1 MNLYLQFV
9 LRYLYPKSGNSFSS
23 NASILAIIGLSIGL
37 FSLILTMSI
46 IKGFENVLENKLS
59 SIDGLIRVQNIL
71 GKPIN
76 EKDNLDSI
84 LYSTDIPI
92 KVSPYIR
99 GTAMIRLGKYT
110 EGIIIE
116 GVSKL
121 PDRSYFDIE
130 QTSIDDNKIIIGKSL
145 SDDLGIDIGDKV
157 IINPLINSPDKFN
170 MQKFNLIEVSGIF
183 KSGMQEYDK
192 TIAYVSI
199 DKAKEIFEMKSQ
211 VSGYVINSK
220 EPLYEIIERLNN
232 YIRYP
237 YYLESWKERHRII
250 FDWINIQRLPII
262 IIFGL
267 ISLVAITNIMA
278 TISMIIREKNSQ
290 IGILMALGMKPNDI
304 RKIFFYYGGT
314 IGLAGCFFGSVA
326 AYLFIIVQN
335 RFKVISLPED
345 IYFMDYVPA
354 VFDYSIFI
362 FVLIST
368 ILISVISTIFPTK
381 NIIKMIKSIETQWK
395 IAYFRVH
402 VDARALSRG
411 AGE

>member
-71 GKPIN
+71 GKPIS
-76 EKDNLDSI
+76 EKDNLDSL

-237 YYLESWKERHRII
+237 YYLESWKDRHRII

-290 IGILMALGMKPNDI
+290 IGILMAQGMKPNDI

-354 VFDYSIFI
+354 VFDYSIFT

-381 NIIKMIKSIETQWK
+381 NIIKMRPSQ
-395 IAYFRVH
+395 
-402 VDARALSRG
+402 AL
-411 AGE
+411 AQE

>member
-9 LRYLYPKSGNSFSS
+9 LRYLYPKSGNSLSS
-23 NASILAIIGLSIGL
+23 NASVLAIIGLSIGL

-71 GKPIN
+71 GKPIS
-76 EKDNLDSI
+76 EKDNLDSL

-237 YYLESWKERHRII
+237 YYLESWKDRHRII

-290 IGILMALGMKPNDI
+290 IGILMAQGMKPNDI

-314 IGLAGCFFGSVA
+314 IGLAGCFFGSAA

-354 VFDYSIFI
+354 VFDYSIFT

-368 ILISVISTIFPTK
+368 ILISVISTVFPTK
-381 NIIKMIKSIETQWK
+381 NIIKMRPSQ
-395 IAYFRVH
+395 
-402 VDARALSRG
+402 AL
-411 AGE
+411 AQE

>member
-76 EKDNLDSI
+76 EKDNLDSL

-170 MQKFNLIEVSGIF
+170 MQKFNLIEVSGII

-199 DKAKEIFEMKSQ
+199 NKAKKIFGMKSQ

-354 VFDYSIFI
+354 VFDYSIFT

-381 NIIKMIKSIETQWK
+381 NIIKMRPSQ
-395 IAYFRVH
+395 
-402 VDARALSRG
+402 AL
-411 AGE
+411 AQE

>member
-23 NASILAIIGLSIGL
+23 NASVLAIIGLSIGL

-76 EKDNLDSI
+76 EKDNLDSL

-199 DKAKEIFEMKSQ
+199 NKAKKIFGMKSQ

-290 IGILMALGMKPNDI
+290 IGILMAQGMKPNDI

-354 VFDYSIFI
+354 VFDYSIFT

-368 ILISVISTIFPTK
+368 ILISVISTVFPTK
-381 NIIKMIKSIETQWK
+381 NIIKMRPSQ
-395 IAYFRVH
+395 
-402 VDARALSRG
+402 AL
-411 AGE
+411 AQE

>member
-23 NASILAIIGLSIGL
+23 NASVLAIIGLSIGL

-71 GKPIN
+71 GKPIS
-76 EKDNLDSI
+76 EKDNLDSL

-130 QTSIDDNKIIIGKSL
+130 QTSIDDNEIIIGKSL

-183 KSGMQEYDK
+183 KTGMQEYDK

-237 YYLESWKERHRII
+237 YYLESWKDRHRII

-290 IGILMALGMKPNDI
+290 IGILMAQGMKPNDI

-354 VFDYSIFI
+354 VFDYSIFT

-368 ILISVISTIFPTK
+368 ILISVISTVFPTK
-381 NIIKMIKSIETQWK
+381 NIIKMRPSQ
-395 IAYFRVH
+395 
-402 VDARALSRG
+402 AL
-411 AGE
+411 AQE

>member
-1 MNLYLQFV
+1 
-9 LRYLYPKSGNSFSS
+9 LYPKSGNSFSS
-23 NASILAIIGLSIGL
+23 NASVLAIIGLSIGL

-71 GKPIN
+71 GKPIS
-76 EKDNLDSI
+76 EKDNLDSL

-183 KSGMQEYDK
+183 KTGMQEYDK

-237 YYLESWKERHRII
+237 YYLESWKDRHRII

-290 IGILMALGMKPNDI
+290 IGILMAQGMKPNDI

-354 VFDYSIFI
+354 VFDYSIFT

-368 ILISVISTIFPTK
+368 ILISVISTVFPTK
-381 NIIKMIKSIETQWK
+381 NIIKMRPSQ
-395 IAYFRVH
+395 
-402 VDARALSRG
+402 AL
-411 AGE
+411 AQE

>member
-9 LRYLYPKSGNSFSS
+9 LRYLYPKSGNRFSS
-23 NASILAIIGLSIGL
+23 NASVLAIIGLSIGL

-71 GKPIN
+71 GKPIS
-76 EKDNLDSI
+76 EKDNLDSL

-354 VFDYSIFI
+354 VFDYSIFT

-381 NIIKMIKSIETQWK
+381 NIIKMRPSQ
-395 IAYFRVH
+395 
-402 VDARALSRG
+402 AL
-411 AGE
+411 AQE

>member
-76 EKDNLDSI
+76 EKDNLDSL

-199 DKAKEIFEMKSQ
+199 NKAKKIFGMKSQ

-262 IIFGL
+262 IIFSL

-354 VFDYSIFI
+354 VFDYSIFT

-381 NIIKMIKSIETQWK
+381 NIIKMRPSQ
-395 IAYFRVH
+395 
-402 VDARALSRG
+402 AL
-411 AGE
+411 AQE

>member
-9 LRYLYPKSGNSFSS
+9 LRYLYPKSGNRFSS

-76 EKDNLDSI
+76 EKDNLDSL

-237 YYLESWKERHRII
+237 YYLESWKDRHRII

-290 IGILMALGMKPNDI
+290 IGILMAQGMKPNDI

-354 VFDYSIFI
+354 VFDYSIFT

-381 NIIKMIKSIETQWK
+381 NIIKMRPSQ
-395 IAYFRVH
+395 
-402 VDARALSRG
+402 AL
-411 AGE
+411 AQE

>member
-199 DKAKEIFEMKSQ
+199 NKAKKIFGMKSQ

-354 VFDYSIFI
+354 VFDYSIFT

-368 ILISVISTIFPTK
+368 ILISVISTVFPTK
-381 NIIKMIKSIETQWK
+381 NIIKMRPSQ
-395 IAYFRVH
+395 
-402 VDARALSRG
+402 AL
-411 AGE
+411 AQE

>member
-199 DKAKEIFEMKSQ
+199 NKAKKIFGMKSQ

-267 ISLVAITNIMA
+267 ISLVSITNIMA

-354 VFDYSIFI
+354 VFDYSIFT

-381 NIIKMIKSIETQWK
+381 NIIKMRPSQ
-395 IAYFRVH
+395 
-402 VDARALSRG
+402 AL
-411 AGE
+411 AQE

>member
-9 LRYLYPKSGNSFSS
+9 LRYLYPKSGNRFSS

-199 DKAKEIFEMKSQ
+199 NKAKKIFGMKSQ

-237 YYLESWKERHRII
+237 YYLESWKDRHRII

-290 IGILMALGMKPNDI
+290 IGILMAQGMKPNDI

-354 VFDYSIFI
+354 VFDYSIFT

-368 ILISVISTIFPTK
+368 ILISVISTVFPTK
-381 NIIKMIKSIETQWK
+381 NIIKMRPSQ
-395 IAYFRVH
+395 
-402 VDARALSRG
+402 AL
-411 AGE
+411 AQE